1 MKLQK
6 GKIYTGDELEQLGYS
21 IDPDET
27 RPYER
32 RYIATLY
39 DEDGNIKD
47 QCLLYDMGNDC
58 YSMVSE
64 IHKVKS

>member
-6 GKIYTGDELEQLGYS
+6 GKIYTGDELEQLGYD
-21 IDPDET
+21 INPDET
-27 RPYER
+27 RPYGR

-47 QCLLYDMGNDC
+47 QCLLCDMGNDC
-58 YSMVSE
+58 YSIVEELNS
-64 IHKVKS
+64 K